1 MGLNS
6 KTSMHTDISSNKMA
20 CLKQNTDII
29 VFSNEASTMTK
40 TIDKITLPF

>member
-20 CLKQNTDII
+20 CLKQNTD
-29 VFSNEASTMTK
+29 MTHHC
-40 TIDKITLPF
+40 LLV